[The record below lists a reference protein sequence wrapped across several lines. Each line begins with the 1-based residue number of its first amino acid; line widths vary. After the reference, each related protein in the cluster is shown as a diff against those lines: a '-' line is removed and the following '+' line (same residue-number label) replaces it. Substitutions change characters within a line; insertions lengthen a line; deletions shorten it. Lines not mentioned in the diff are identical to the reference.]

1 MGNLEYL
8 ELFFRKHKLSGKLT
22 VHYSSPVRVDEFL
35 DYVTLENGETI
46 YMSDIIFDIESGL
59 PEDMLDMWLEARKEN
74 GLSFPEWLQTDTHY
88 VPKNM
93 DRSSVEEYQREMEGL
108 FDQVKNSID
117 TILKFQPDDSDDD
130 EGGEE

>member
-1 MGNLEYL
+1 MGNIEYL
-8 ELFFRKHKLSGKLT
+8 ELFFRKHGLSGKLT

-35 DYVTLENGETI
+35 DYVTLEDGETI

-93 DRSSVEEYQREMEGL
+93 DKSSVEEYQREMEGL

-117 TILKFQPDDSDDD
+117 TILKFQPDDSDD

>member
-8 ELFFRKHKLSGKLT
+8 EQFFRKHKLSGKLT

>member
-8 ELFFRKHKLSGKLT
+8 EQFFRKHKLSGKLT
-22 VHYSSPVRVDEFL
+22 VHYSSPVWVDEFL
-35 DYVTLENGETI
+35 DYITLENGETI
-46 YMSDIIFDIESGL
+46 DMSDIIFDIESGL
-59 PEDMLDMWLEARKEN
+59 PEDMLDMWLDARKEN

>member
-1 MGNLEYL
+1 MGNIEYL
-8 ELFFRKHKLSGKLT
+8 ELFFRKHGLSGKLT
-22 VHYSSPVRVDEFL
+22 VHYSSPARVDEFL
-35 DYVTLENGETI
+35 DYVTLEDGETI

-93 DRSSVEEYQREMEGL
+93 DKSSVEEYQREMEGL

-117 TILKFQPDDSDDD
+117 TILKFQPDDSDD